1 MSTYKTIKQVI
12 NEVDYWL
19 RLATYL
25 HGPLKEQLLCVLHNK
40 DNLSYQGLPEDPS
53 LLYKELSTIH
63 KGVIDKLTKKGVLK
77 KDQLEV
83 LLPTNGNQ
91 KTFSE
96 AFDVTLLVLLI
107 INCTTLPPPV
117 NGWYQPPLD
126 SDTSVAANILRARA
140 WRNFLNHTDANSIDQ
155 KSFDSKWTEAVGI
168 LQGLGGSVK
177 EMTALK
183 TISLDPKHEVV
194 MKSLMDF
201 NQLMIEELK
210 IQVDALKDISKQT
223 VMNRED
229 IKEFEERSNEVN
241 ERLDEQTRINSAGID
256 VLHNKMEEN
265 NDENDKKL
273 TEINKRLEKHNE
285 NMIADNDVL
294 HNKIEENTKETNEQ
308 LNKIHERLDKHNENM
323 IADND
328 VLHNKIEENTKET
341 NEQLNKIH
349 ERLDEQNKNMIA
361 DNDVIHQN
369 HNLMSDQLQHIS
381 TEVEQLKKLKIEFSA
396 TVKGSGKRR
405 PN

>member
-63 KGVIDKLTKKGVLK
+63 KGVIDKLTKKGALK

-91 KTFSE
+91 ETFSE
-96 AFDVTLLVLLI
+96 AIEVTLLVLLI
-107 INCTTLPPPV
+107 INCTTLSPPK

-126 SDTSVAANILRARA
+126 SDASVAANVLRARA

-155 KSFDSKWTEAVGI
+155 KSFDSKWAEAI
-168 LQGLGGSVK
+168 TIFQGLGGSAK

-183 TISLDPKHEVV
+183 TVSLDPKHDVV

-201 NQLMIEELK
+201 NQLEIDKLK
-210 IQVDALKDISKQT
+210 TQVDKLKDVSLHVSKQT
-223 VMNRED
+223 VVNTED
-229 IKEFEERSNEVN
+229 IKEIEEGLDEVV
-241 ERLDEQTRINSAGID
+241 ERLDEQNEQTIADLD
-256 VLHNKMEEN
+256 VLNNKMEEN
-265 NDENDKKL
+265 KEENEKKI
-273 TEINKRLEKHNE
+273 TDIHERLDGQNE
-285 NMIADNDVL
+285 NMISDNDIF
-294 HNKIEENTKETNEQ
+294 HNKIEENTKETNQKLIE
-308 LNKIHERLDKHNENM
+308 IHERL
-323 IADND
+323 
-328 VLHNKIEENTKET
+328 NKQ
-341 NEQLNKIH
+341 NEQTKADLN
-349 ERLDEQNKNMIA
+349 EL
-361 DNDVIHQN
+361 HQIQVSMEN
-369 HNLMSDQLQHIS
+369 QLKSILP
-381 TEVEQLKKLKIEFSA
+381 EFEQLKKLKKDISA
-396 TVKGSGKRR
+396 TEKGSGKR
-405 PN
+405 NKINFYKKNI